1 MSLELIKEEWFMRR
15 LFIALMIGAVIGTT
29 AGCFLPAY
37 SGDRPRRTQQLIFTS
52 ENQRAILNFWERF
65 WHLDQPDHMSP
76 QRVHG
81 GVI

>member
-1 MSLELIKEEWFMRR
+1 MKAMRR
-15 LFIALMIGAVIGTT
+15 MILAVLLAAALTSSV
-29 AGCFLPAY
+29 GCLLPAF
-37 SGDRPRRTQQLIFTS
+37 SGDRVRRTQQLIFTS

-65 WHLDQPDHMSP
+65 WMLEMPDHMSP